1 MENMWQVLTQKQ
13 KLEAFRL
20 FAKEEKAML
29 EEQKKLKIKIA
40 ITSILLIIS
49 LVVLA
54 ISLN

>member
-1 MENMWQVLTQKQ
+1 MENMWQALTQKQ

-20 FAKEEKAML
+20 FAKEEKARL

>member
-20 FAKEEKAML
+20 FKKEEKARL

-40 ITSILLIIS
+40 ITSILLIIN

-54 ISLN
+54 ILLN